1 MIVDELILEYE
12 RKLVSINSEINELCS
27 VNTHPDDL
35 ELCKKL
41 NIKAK
46 CYEDFIKDLKNI
58 L

>member
-1 MIVDELILEYE
+1 MIVDELISEYE
-12 RKLVSINSEINELCS
+12 RKLITINSEISELCS

-35 ELCKKL
+35 DLCKKL

-46 CYEDFIKDLKNI
+46 CYESFIKDLKK

>member
-1 MIVDELILEYE
+1 MIVTELIAEYE
-12 RKLVSINSEINELCS
+12 RKLISINSEINELCLI
-27 VNTHPDDL
+27 NTHPDDL

-46 CYEDFIKDLKNI
+46 CYESFIRDLKK